1 MHELK
6 RYFSY
11 MGKHQFTYWLILITT
26 IVTENVL
33 NILYSYVNKQTL
45 NAIEYSDMRL
55 FRSAVIL
62 CVIVLIL
69 RCLFPYLRY
78 FSIHLVR
85 QMFFEVKSTLFDKLL
100 TLNMSWYESNH
111 SGDGIKSLNWDINSL
126 KDSWFSHVY
135 WILGKVTIGIS
146 SLITMFIYCPLLA
159 GISVVVCLMTA
170 TVTIYLNNSMKKSS
184 KKVQEAT
191 VNLAKWLND
200 ILSGFSILKMYSGS
214 NIVIDK
220 YLNENQNVTSKEL
233 ERTRK
238 ASFLE
243 MLNFLLGLLG
253 SFSTILFGVY
263 LVSKNMLDYGT
274 IMAVVTLQISLSAT
288 MQRLGSAVTTFNN
301 SLVKASRVFDFMD
314 ICDVE
319 DMRGSDVG
327 DNCSAQAVTDS
338 SVGLNCGVQAV
349 TDSSVGLNCG
359 VQAGINLYNNCNI
372 QNNRNV
378 SANCNLHNNRN
389 VSANCNLHNNQLSK
403 TNSTLQ
409 INRNIAANYNLHN
422 NQHFQS
428 DSNLQINI
436 DNKSDEVRICDNSI
450 NSYTIDIKDLTF
462 SYNSHK
468 NALTNFNLNI
478 GCNEK
483 IMLKGKSGCGK
494 STLLKLLLRFYNYQ
508 NGHIKINNID
518 LKDYPVSKLR
528 NMIAYIPQDC
538 FLFEGTIAENIAYG
552 LGAEALH
559 IYNSINDDN
568 IGDNIF
574 NDINNRH
581 NNFNKKINYPI
592 SFNNINSTL
601 NTFNNN
607 DVVTLSDIISAAKP
621 AYADEFISQL
631 PDGYETHINSGGT
644 NLSGGQRQRIA
655 IARAFLKNAPILLID
670 EPSSALDEE
679 SEKMINKALHKLM
692 QNKLVIMVSHR
703 NCGDEEFDRV
713 VWM

>member
-11 MGKHQFTYWLILITT
+11 MGKHQFTYWMILITT

-111 SGDGIKSLNWDINSL
+111 SGDGIKALNWDANSL

-200 ILSGFSILKMYSGS
+200 ILAGFSILKMYSGS

-263 LVSKNMLDYGT
+263 LVSKNMIDYGT

-288 MQRLGSAVTTFNN
+288 MQRLGGAVTTFNN

-314 ICDVE
+314 IGDVE
-319 DMRGSDVG
+319 DIMCSDIEDNCGVLNMTDSNAR
-327 DNCSAQAVTDS
+327 DNCSAQA
-338 SVGLNCGVQAV
+338 GGC
-349 TDSSVGLNCG
+349 
-359 VQAGINLYNNCNI
+359 
-372 QNNRNV
+372 
-378 SANCNLHNNRN
+378 
-389 VSANCNLHNNQLSK
+389 
-403 TNSTLQ
+403 
-409 INRNIAANYNLHN
+409 
-422 NQHFQS
+422 
-428 DSNLQINI
+428 
-436 DNKSDEVRICDNSI
+436 
-450 NSYTIDIKDLTF
+450 TIDIKNLTF

-478 GCNEK
+478 GCKEK

-494 STLLKLLLRFYNYQ
+494 STLLKLLLRFYDYQ

-607 DVVTLSDIISAAKP
+607 DVVTLSDIISAAKL

-655 IARAFLKNAPILLID
+655 IARAFLKNAPILLMD
-670 EPSSALDEE
+670 EPSSALDEG

-692 QNKLVIMVSHR
+692 HNKLVIMVSHR
-703 NCGDEEFDRV
+703 DSGDEEFDRV

>member
-11 MGKHQFTYWLILITT
+11 MGKHQFTYWMILITT

-111 SGDGIKSLNWDINSL
+111 SGDGIKALNWDANSL

-200 ILSGFSILKMYSGS
+200 ILAGFSILKMYSGS

-263 LVSKNMLDYGT
+263 LVSKNMIDYGT

-288 MQRLGSAVTTFNN
+288 MQRLGGAVTTFNN

-314 ICDVE
+314 IGDVE
-319 DMRGSDVG
+319 DMMCNDIEDNCGVLNMTDSNAR
-327 DNCSAQAVTDS
+327 DNCSAQA
-338 SVGLNCGVQAV
+338 GGC
-349 TDSSVGLNCG
+349 
-359 VQAGINLYNNCNI
+359 
-372 QNNRNV
+372 
-378 SANCNLHNNRN
+378 
-389 VSANCNLHNNQLSK
+389 
-403 TNSTLQ
+403 
-409 INRNIAANYNLHN
+409 
-422 NQHFQS
+422 
-428 DSNLQINI
+428 
-436 DNKSDEVRICDNSI
+436 
-450 NSYTIDIKDLTF
+450 TIDIKNLTF

-468 NALTNFNLNI
+468 NTLTNFNLNI

-483 IMLKGKSGCGK
+483 ITLKGKSGCGK
-494 STLLKLLLRFYNYQ
+494 STLLKLLLRFYDYQ

-607 DVVTLSDIISAAKP
+607 DVVTLSDIISAAKL

-655 IARAFLKNAPILLID
+655 IARAFLKNAPILLMD

-679 SEKMINKALHKLM
+679 SEKKINKALHKLM

-703 NCGDEEFDRV
+703 DSGDEEFDRV
-713 VWM
+713 VLM

>member
-11 MGKHQFTYWLILITT
+11 MGKHQFTYWMILITT

-111 SGDGIKSLNWDINSL
+111 SGDGIKALNWDANSL

-200 ILSGFSILKMYSGS
+200 ILAGFSILKMYSGS

-263 LVSKNMLDYGT
+263 LVSKNMIDYGT

-288 MQRLGSAVTTFNN
+288 MQRLGGAVTTFNN

-314 ICDVE
+314 IGDVE
-319 DMRGSDVG
+319 DIMCSDIEDNCGVLNMTDSNAR
-327 DNCSAQAVTDS
+327 DNCSAQA
-338 SVGLNCGVQAV
+338 GGC
-349 TDSSVGLNCG
+349 
-359 VQAGINLYNNCNI
+359 
-372 QNNRNV
+372 
-378 SANCNLHNNRN
+378 
-389 VSANCNLHNNQLSK
+389 
-403 TNSTLQ
+403 
-409 INRNIAANYNLHN
+409 
-422 NQHFQS
+422 
-428 DSNLQINI
+428 
-436 DNKSDEVRICDNSI
+436 
-450 NSYTIDIKDLTF
+450 TIDIKNLTF

-494 STLLKLLLRFYNYQ
+494 STLLKLLLRFYDYQ

-607 DVVTLSDIISAAKP
+607 DVVTLSDIISAAKL

-655 IARAFLKNAPILLID
+655 IARAFLKNAPILLMD
-670 EPSSALDEE
+670 EPSSALDDG

-692 QNKLVIMVSHR
+692 HNKLVIMVSHR
-703 NCGDEEFDRV
+703 DSGDEEFDRV

>member
-111 SGDGIKSLNWDINSL
+111 SGDGIKALNWDANSL

-200 ILSGFSILKMYSGS
+200 ILAGFSILKMYSGS

-263 LVSKNMLDYGT
+263 LVSKNMIDYGT

-288 MQRLGSAVTTFNN
+288 MQRLGGAVTTFNN

-314 ICDVE
+314 IGDVE
-319 DMRGSDVG
+319 DIMCSDIEDNCGVLNMTDSNAR
-327 DNCSAQAVTDS
+327 DNCSAQA
-338 SVGLNCGVQAV
+338 GGC
-349 TDSSVGLNCG
+349 
-359 VQAGINLYNNCNI
+359 
-372 QNNRNV
+372 
-378 SANCNLHNNRN
+378 
-389 VSANCNLHNNQLSK
+389 
-403 TNSTLQ
+403 
-409 INRNIAANYNLHN
+409 
-422 NQHFQS
+422 
-428 DSNLQINI
+428 
-436 DNKSDEVRICDNSI
+436 
-450 NSYTIDIKDLTF
+450 TIDIKNLTF

-468 NALTNFNLNI
+468 NTLTNFNLNI

-494 STLLKLLLRFYNYQ
+494 STLLKLLLRFYDYQ

-538 FLFEGTIAENIAYG
+538 FLFEGSIAENIAYG

-581 NNFNKKINYPI
+581 NNFNKKINNPI

-607 DVVTLSDIISAAKP
+607 DVVTLSDIISAAKL

-655 IARAFLKNAPILLID
+655 IARAFLKNAPILLMD

-703 NCGDEEFDRV
+703 DSGDEEFDRV

>member
-85 QMFFEVKSTLFDKLL
+85 QMFFEVKSTLYDKLL
-100 TLNMSWYESNH
+100 TLNISWYESNH
-111 SGDGIKSLNWDINSL
+111 SGDGIKALNWDANSL

-200 ILSGFSILKMYSGS
+200 ILAGFSILKMYSGS

-288 MQRLGSAVTTFNN
+288 MQRLGGAVTTFNN

-314 ICDVE
+314 IGDVE
-319 DMRGSDVG
+319 DIMCSDIEDNCGVLNMTDSNAR
-327 DNCSAQAVTDS
+327 DNCSAQA
-338 SVGLNCGVQAV
+338 GGC
-349 TDSSVGLNCG
+349 
-359 VQAGINLYNNCNI
+359 
-372 QNNRNV
+372 
-378 SANCNLHNNRN
+378 
-389 VSANCNLHNNQLSK
+389 
-403 TNSTLQ
+403 
-409 INRNIAANYNLHN
+409 
-422 NQHFQS
+422 
-428 DSNLQINI
+428 
-436 DNKSDEVRICDNSI
+436 
-450 NSYTIDIKDLTF
+450 TIDIKNLTF

-468 NALTNFNLNI
+468 NTLTNFNLNI

-494 STLLKLLLRFYNYQ
+494 STLLKLLLRFYDYQ

-607 DVVTLSDIISAAKP
+607 DVVTLSDIISAAKL

-655 IARAFLKNAPILLID
+655 IARAFLKNAPILLMD

-692 QNKLVIMVSHR
+692 HNKLVIMVSHR
-703 NCGDEEFDRV
+703 DSGDEEFDRV

>member
-11 MGKHQFTYWLILITT
+11 MGKHQFTYWMILITT

-45 NAIEYSDMRL
+45 NAIEYSDMQL

-111 SGDGIKSLNWDINSL
+111 SGDGIKALNWDANSL

-200 ILSGFSILKMYSGS
+200 ILAGFSILKMYSGS

-288 MQRLGSAVTTFNN
+288 MQRLGGAVTTFNN

-314 ICDVE
+314 IGDVE
-319 DMRGSDVG
+319 DMMCSDIEDNCGVLNMTDSNAR
-327 DNCSAQAVTDS
+327 DNCSAQA
-338 SVGLNCGVQAV
+338 GGC
-349 TDSSVGLNCG
+349 
-359 VQAGINLYNNCNI
+359 
-372 QNNRNV
+372 
-378 SANCNLHNNRN
+378 
-389 VSANCNLHNNQLSK
+389 
-403 TNSTLQ
+403 
-409 INRNIAANYNLHN
+409 
-422 NQHFQS
+422 
-428 DSNLQINI
+428 
-436 DNKSDEVRICDNSI
+436 
-450 NSYTIDIKDLTF
+450 TIDIKDLTF

-494 STLLKLLLRFYNYQ
+494 STLLKLLLRFYDYQ

-552 LGAEALH
+552 LGAEVLH

-607 DVVTLSDIISAAKP
+607 DVVTLSDIISAAKL

-655 IARAFLKNAPILLID
+655 IARAFLKNAPILLMD

-679 SEKMINKALHKLM
+679 SEKKINKALHKLM

-703 NCGDEEFDRV
+703 DSGDEEFDRV

>member
-11 MGKHQFTYWLILITT
+11 MGKHQFTYWMILITT

-111 SGDGIKSLNWDINSL
+111 SGDGIKALNWDANSL

-146 SLITMFIYCPLLA
+146 LLITMFIYCPLLA

-200 ILSGFSILKMYSGS
+200 ILAGFSILKMYSGS

-263 LVSKNMLDYGT
+263 LVSKNMIDYGT

-288 MQRLGSAVTTFNN
+288 MQRLGGAVTTFNN

-314 ICDVE
+314 IGDVE
-319 DMRGSDVG
+319 DIMCSDIEDNCGVLNMTDSNAR
-327 DNCSAQAVTDS
+327 DNCSAQA
-338 SVGLNCGVQAV
+338 GGC
-349 TDSSVGLNCG
+349 
-359 VQAGINLYNNCNI
+359 
-372 QNNRNV
+372 
-378 SANCNLHNNRN
+378 
-389 VSANCNLHNNQLSK
+389 
-403 TNSTLQ
+403 
-409 INRNIAANYNLHN
+409 
-422 NQHFQS
+422 
-428 DSNLQINI
+428 
-436 DNKSDEVRICDNSI
+436 
-450 NSYTIDIKDLTF
+450 TIDIKNLTF

-494 STLLKLLLRFYNYQ
+494 STLLKLLLRFYDYQ

-607 DVVTLSDIISAAKP
+607 DVVTLSDIISAAKL

-655 IARAFLKNAPILLID
+655 IARAFLKNAPILLMD
-670 EPSSALDEE
+670 EPSSALDEG

-692 QNKLVIMVSHR
+692 HNKLVIMVSHR
-703 NCGDEEFDRV
+703 DSGDEEFDRV

>member
-11 MGKHQFTYWLILITT
+11 MGKHQFTYWMILITT

-111 SGDGIKSLNWDINSL
+111 SGDGIKALNWDANSL

-200 ILSGFSILKMYSGS
+200 ILAGFSILKMYSGS

-263 LVSKNMLDYGT
+263 LVSKNMIDYGT

-288 MQRLGSAVTTFNN
+288 MQRLGGAVTTFNN

-314 ICDVE
+314 IGDVE
-319 DMRGSDVG
+319 DMMCSDIEDNCGVLNMTDSNAR
-327 DNCSAQAVTDS
+327 DNCSAQA
-338 SVGLNCGVQAV
+338 GGC
-349 TDSSVGLNCG
+349 
-359 VQAGINLYNNCNI
+359 
-372 QNNRNV
+372 
-378 SANCNLHNNRN
+378 
-389 VSANCNLHNNQLSK
+389 
-403 TNSTLQ
+403 
-409 INRNIAANYNLHN
+409 
-422 NQHFQS
+422 
-428 DSNLQINI
+428 
-436 DNKSDEVRICDNSI
+436 
-450 NSYTIDIKDLTF
+450 TIDIKNLTF

-468 NALTNFNLNI
+468 NTLTNFNLNI

-483 IMLKGKSGCGK
+483 ITLKGKSGCGK
-494 STLLKLLLRFYNYQ
+494 STLLKLLLRFYDYQ

-607 DVVTLSDIISAAKP
+607 DVVTLYDIISAAKL

-655 IARAFLKNAPILLID
+655 IARAFLKNAPILLMD

-703 NCGDEEFDRV
+703 DSGDEEFDRV

>member
-11 MGKHQFTYWLILITT
+11 MGKHQFTYWMILITT

-111 SGDGIKSLNWDINSL
+111 SGDGIKALNWDANSL

-200 ILSGFSILKMYSGS
+200 ILAGFSILKMYSGS

-263 LVSKNMLDYGT
+263 LVSKNMIDYGT

-288 MQRLGSAVTTFNN
+288 IQRLGGAVTTFNN

-314 ICDVE
+314 IGDVE
-319 DMRGSDVG
+319 DIMCSDIEDNCGVLNMTDSNAR
-327 DNCSAQAVTDS
+327 DNCSAQA
-338 SVGLNCGVQAV
+338 GGC
-349 TDSSVGLNCG
+349 
-359 VQAGINLYNNCNI
+359 
-372 QNNRNV
+372 
-378 SANCNLHNNRN
+378 
-389 VSANCNLHNNQLSK
+389 
-403 TNSTLQ
+403 
-409 INRNIAANYNLHN
+409 
-422 NQHFQS
+422 
-428 DSNLQINI
+428 
-436 DNKSDEVRICDNSI
+436 
-450 NSYTIDIKDLTF
+450 TIDIKNLTF

-494 STLLKLLLRFYNYQ
+494 STLLKLLLRFYDYQ

-607 DVVTLSDIISAAKP
+607 DVVTLSDIISAAKL

-655 IARAFLKNAPILLID
+655 IARAFLKNAPILLMD
-670 EPSSALDEE
+670 EPSSALDEG

-692 QNKLVIMVSHR
+692 HNKLVIMVSHR
-703 NCGDEEFDRV
+703 DSGDEEFDRV

>member
-11 MGKHQFTYWLILITT
+11 MGKHQFTYWMILITT

-111 SGDGIKSLNWDINSL
+111 SGDGIKALNWDANSL

-200 ILSGFSILKMYSGS
+200 ILAGFSILKMYSGS

-263 LVSKNMLDYGT
+263 LVSKNMIDYGT

-288 MQRLGSAVTTFNN
+288 MQRLGGAVTTFNN

-314 ICDVE
+314 IGDVE
-319 DMRGSDVG
+319 DIMCSDIEDNCGVLNMTDSNAR
-327 DNCSAQAVTDS
+327 DNCSAQA
-338 SVGLNCGVQAV
+338 GGC
-349 TDSSVGLNCG
+349 
-359 VQAGINLYNNCNI
+359 
-372 QNNRNV
+372 
-378 SANCNLHNNRN
+378 
-389 VSANCNLHNNQLSK
+389 
-403 TNSTLQ
+403 
-409 INRNIAANYNLHN
+409 
-422 NQHFQS
+422 
-428 DSNLQINI
+428 
-436 DNKSDEVRICDNSI
+436 
-450 NSYTIDIKDLTF
+450 TIDIKNLTF

-494 STLLKLLLRFYNYQ
+494 STLLKLLLRFYDYQ

-538 FLFEGTIAENIAYG
+538 FLFEGTIAENIAYE

-607 DVVTLSDIISAAKP
+607 DVVTLSDIISAAKL

-655 IARAFLKNAPILLID
+655 IARAFLKNAPILLMD
-670 EPSSALDEE
+670 EPSSALDEG

-692 QNKLVIMVSHR
+692 HNKLVIMVSHR
-703 NCGDEEFDRV
+703 DSGDEEFDRV

>member
-11 MGKHQFTYWLILITT
+11 MGKHQFTYWMILITT

-111 SGDGIKSLNWDINSL
+111 SGDGIKALNWDANSL

-200 ILSGFSILKMYSGS
+200 ILAGFSILKMYSGS

-263 LVSKNMLDYGT
+263 LVSKNMIDYGT

-288 MQRLGSAVTTFNN
+288 MQRLGGAVTTFNN

-314 ICDVE
+314 IGDVE
-319 DMRGSDVG
+319 DIMCSDIEDNCGVLNMTDSNAR
-327 DNCSAQAVTDS
+327 DNCSAQA
-338 SVGLNCGVQAV
+338 GGC
-349 TDSSVGLNCG
+349 
-359 VQAGINLYNNCNI
+359 
-372 QNNRNV
+372 
-378 SANCNLHNNRN
+378 
-389 VSANCNLHNNQLSK
+389 
-403 TNSTLQ
+403 
-409 INRNIAANYNLHN
+409 
-422 NQHFQS
+422 
-428 DSNLQINI
+428 
-436 DNKSDEVRICDNSI
+436 
-450 NSYTIDIKDLTF
+450 TIDIKNLTF

-494 STLLKLLLRFYNYQ
+494 STLLKLLLRFYDYQ

-607 DVVTLSDIISAAKP
+607 DVVTLSDIISAAKL

-655 IARAFLKNAPILLID
+655 IARAFLKNAPILLMD
-670 EPSSALDEE
+670 EPSSALDE
-679 SEKMINKALHKLM
+679 
-692 QNKLVIMVSHR
+692 
-703 NCGDEEFDRV
+703 
-713 VWM
+713 

>member
-11 MGKHQFTYWLILITT
+11 MGKHQFTYWMILITT

-111 SGDGIKSLNWDINSL
+111 SGDGIKALNWDANSL

-200 ILSGFSILKMYSGS
+200 ILAGFSILKMYSGS

-263 LVSKNMLDYGT
+263 LVSKNMIDYGT

-288 MQRLGSAVTTFNN
+288 MQRLGGAVTTFNN

-314 ICDVE
+314 IGDVE
-319 DMRGSDVG
+319 DIMCSDIEDNCGVLNMTDSNAR
-327 DNCSAQAVTDS
+327 DNCSAQA
-338 SVGLNCGVQAV
+338 GGC
-349 TDSSVGLNCG
+349 
-359 VQAGINLYNNCNI
+359 
-372 QNNRNV
+372 
-378 SANCNLHNNRN
+378 
-389 VSANCNLHNNQLSK
+389 
-403 TNSTLQ
+403 
-409 INRNIAANYNLHN
+409 
-422 NQHFQS
+422 
-428 DSNLQINI
+428 
-436 DNKSDEVRICDNSI
+436 
-450 NSYTIDIKDLTF
+450 TIDIKNLTF

-494 STLLKLLLRFYNYQ
+494 STLLKLLLRFYDYQ

-559 IYNSINDDN
+559 IYNSINDDT

-607 DVVTLSDIISAAKP
+607 DVVTLSDIISAAKL

-655 IARAFLKNAPILLID
+655 IARAFLKNAPILLMD
-670 EPSSALDEE
+670 EPSSALDEG

-692 QNKLVIMVSHR
+692 HNKLVIMVSHR
-703 NCGDEEFDRV
+703 DSGDEEFDRV

>member
-11 MGKHQFTYWLILITT
+11 MGKHQFTYWMILITT

-100 TLNMSWYESNH
+100 TLNMNWYESNH
-111 SGDGIKSLNWDINSL
+111 SGDGIKALNWDANSL

-200 ILSGFSILKMYSGS
+200 ILAGFSILKMYSGS

-263 LVSKNMLDYGT
+263 LVSKNMIDYGT

-288 MQRLGSAVTTFNN
+288 MQRLGGAVTTFNN

-314 ICDVE
+314 IGDVE
-319 DMRGSDVG
+319 NMMCSDIEDNCGVLNMTDSNAR
-327 DNCSAQAVTDS
+327 DNCSAQA
-338 SVGLNCGVQAV
+338 GGC
-349 TDSSVGLNCG
+349 
-359 VQAGINLYNNCNI
+359 
-372 QNNRNV
+372 
-378 SANCNLHNNRN
+378 
-389 VSANCNLHNNQLSK
+389 
-403 TNSTLQ
+403 
-409 INRNIAANYNLHN
+409 
-422 NQHFQS
+422 
-428 DSNLQINI
+428 
-436 DNKSDEVRICDNSI
+436 
-450 NSYTIDIKDLTF
+450 TIDIKDLTF

-494 STLLKLLLRFYNYQ
+494 STLLKLLLRFYDYQ

-607 DVVTLSDIISAAKP
+607 DVVTLSDIISAAKL

-655 IARAFLKNAPILLID
+655 IARAFLKNAPILLMD

-679 SEKMINKALHKLM
+679 NEKMINKALHKLM
-692 QNKLVIMVSHR
+692 QNKIVIMVSHR
-703 NCGDEEFDRV
+703 DSGDEEFDSV

>member
-11 MGKHQFTYWLILITT
+11 MGKHQFTYWMILITT

-33 NILYSYVNKQTL
+33 NILYSCVNKQTL

-111 SGDGIKSLNWDINSL
+111 SGDGIKALNWDANSL

-200 ILSGFSILKMYSGS
+200 ILAGFSILKMYSGS

-263 LVSKNMLDYGT
+263 LVSKNMIDYGT

-288 MQRLGSAVTTFNN
+288 MQRLGGAVTTFNN

-314 ICDVE
+314 IGDVE
-319 DMRGSDVG
+319 DIMCSDIEDNCGVLNMTDSNAR
-327 DNCSAQAVTDS
+327 DNCSAQA
-338 SVGLNCGVQAV
+338 GGC
-349 TDSSVGLNCG
+349 
-359 VQAGINLYNNCNI
+359 
-372 QNNRNV
+372 
-378 SANCNLHNNRN
+378 
-389 VSANCNLHNNQLSK
+389 
-403 TNSTLQ
+403 
-409 INRNIAANYNLHN
+409 
-422 NQHFQS
+422 
-428 DSNLQINI
+428 
-436 DNKSDEVRICDNSI
+436 
-450 NSYTIDIKDLTF
+450 TIDIKNLTF

-494 STLLKLLLRFYNYQ
+494 STLLKLLLRFYDYQ

-607 DVVTLSDIISAAKP
+607 DVVTLSDIISAAKL

-655 IARAFLKNAPILLID
+655 IARAFLKNAPILLMD
-670 EPSSALDEE
+670 EPSSALDEG

-692 QNKLVIMVSHR
+692 HNKLVIMVSHR
-703 NCGDEEFDRV
+703 DSGDEEFDRV

>member
-11 MGKHQFTYWLILITT
+11 MGKHQFTYWMILITT

-111 SGDGIKSLNWDINSL
+111 SGDGIKALNWDANSL

-200 ILSGFSILKMYSGS
+200 ILAGFSILKMYSGS

-263 LVSKNMLDYGT
+263 LVSKNMIDYGT

-288 MQRLGSAVTTFNN
+288 MQRLGGAVTTFNN

-314 ICDVE
+314 IGDVE
-319 DMRGSDVG
+319 DMMCSDIEDNCGVLNMTDSNAR
-327 DNCSAQAVTDS
+327 DNCSAQA
-338 SVGLNCGVQAV
+338 GGC
-349 TDSSVGLNCG
+349 
-359 VQAGINLYNNCNI
+359 
-372 QNNRNV
+372 
-378 SANCNLHNNRN
+378 
-389 VSANCNLHNNQLSK
+389 
-403 TNSTLQ
+403 
-409 INRNIAANYNLHN
+409 
-422 NQHFQS
+422 
-428 DSNLQINI
+428 
-436 DNKSDEVRICDNSI
+436 
-450 NSYTIDIKDLTF
+450 TIDIKNLTF

-468 NALTNFNLNI
+468 NTLTNFNLNI

-483 IMLKGKSGCGK
+483 ITLKGKSGCGK
-494 STLLKLLLRFYNYQ
+494 STLLKLLLRFYDYQ

-552 LGAEALH
+552 LGAETLH

-607 DVVTLSDIISAAKP
+607 DVVTLSDIISAAKL

-655 IARAFLKNAPILLID
+655 IARAFLKNAPILLMD

-703 NCGDEEFDRV
+703 DSGDEEFDRV

>member
-111 SGDGIKSLNWDINSL
+111 SGDGIKALNWDANSL

-200 ILSGFSILKMYSGS
+200 ILAGFSILKMYSGS

-263 LVSKNMLDYGT
+263 LVSKNMIDYGT

-288 MQRLGSAVTTFNN
+288 MQRLGGAVTTFNN

-314 ICDVE
+314 IGDVE
-319 DMRGSDVG
+319 DIMCSDIEDNCGVLNMTDSNAR
-327 DNCSAQAVTDS
+327 DNCSAQA
-338 SVGLNCGVQAV
+338 GGC
-349 TDSSVGLNCG
+349 
-359 VQAGINLYNNCNI
+359 
-372 QNNRNV
+372 
-378 SANCNLHNNRN
+378 
-389 VSANCNLHNNQLSK
+389 
-403 TNSTLQ
+403 
-409 INRNIAANYNLHN
+409 
-422 NQHFQS
+422 
-428 DSNLQINI
+428 
-436 DNKSDEVRICDNSI
+436 
-450 NSYTIDIKDLTF
+450 TIDIKNLTF

-494 STLLKLLLRFYNYQ
+494 STLLKLLLRFYDYQ

-607 DVVTLSDIISAAKP
+607 DVVTLSDIISAAKL

-655 IARAFLKNAPILLID
+655 IARAFLKNAPILLMD
-670 EPSSALDEE
+670 EPSSALDEG

-692 QNKLVIMVSHR
+692 HNKLVIMVSHR
-703 NCGDEEFDRV
+703 DSGDEEFDRV

>member
-11 MGKHQFTYWLILITT
+11 MGKHQFTYWMILITT

-111 SGDGIKSLNWDINSL
+111 SGDGIKALNWDANSL

-200 ILSGFSILKMYSGS
+200 ILAGFSILKMYSGS

-263 LVSKNMLDYGT
+263 LVSKNMIDYGT

-288 MQRLGSAVTTFNN
+288 MQRLGGAVTTFNN

-314 ICDVE
+314 IGDVE
-319 DMRGSDVG
+319 DIMCSDIEDNCGVLNMTDSNAR
-327 DNCSAQAVTDS
+327 DNCSAQA
-338 SVGLNCGVQAV
+338 GGC
-349 TDSSVGLNCG
+349 
-359 VQAGINLYNNCNI
+359 
-372 QNNRNV
+372 
-378 SANCNLHNNRN
+378 
-389 VSANCNLHNNQLSK
+389 
-403 TNSTLQ
+403 
-409 INRNIAANYNLHN
+409 
-422 NQHFQS
+422 
-428 DSNLQINI
+428 
-436 DNKSDEVRICDNSI
+436 
-450 NSYTIDIKDLTF
+450 TIDIKNLTF

-494 STLLKLLLRFYNYQ
+494 STLLKLLLRFYDYQ

-607 DVVTLSDIISAAKP
+607 DVVTLSDIISAAKL

-655 IARAFLKNAPILLID
+655 IARAFLKNAPILLMD
-670 EPSSALDEE
+670 EPSSALDEG

-692 QNKLVIMVSHR
+692 HNTLVIMVSHR
-703 NCGDEEFDRV
+703 DSGDEEFDRV

>member
-11 MGKHQFTYWLILITT
+11 MGKHQFTYWMILITT

-111 SGDGIKSLNWDINSL
+111 SGDGIKALNWDANSL

-200 ILSGFSILKMYSGS
+200 ILAGFSILKMYSGS

-263 LVSKNMLDYGT
+263 LVSKNMIDYGT

-288 MQRLGSAVTTFNN
+288 MQRLGGAVTTFNN

-314 ICDVE
+314 IGDVE
-319 DMRGSDVG
+319 DMMCNDIEDNCGVLNMTDSNAR
-327 DNCSAQAVTDS
+327 DNCSAQA
-338 SVGLNCGVQAV
+338 GGC
-349 TDSSVGLNCG
+349 
-359 VQAGINLYNNCNI
+359 
-372 QNNRNV
+372 
-378 SANCNLHNNRN
+378 
-389 VSANCNLHNNQLSK
+389 
-403 TNSTLQ
+403 
-409 INRNIAANYNLHN
+409 
-422 NQHFQS
+422 
-428 DSNLQINI
+428 
-436 DNKSDEVRICDNSI
+436 
-450 NSYTIDIKDLTF
+450 TIDIKNLTF

-468 NALTNFNLNI
+468 NTLTNFNLNI

-483 IMLKGKSGCGK
+483 ITLKGKSGCGK
-494 STLLKLLLRFYNYQ
+494 STLLKLLLRFYDYQ

-607 DVVTLSDIISAAKP
+607 DVVTLSDIISAAKL

-655 IARAFLKNAPILLID
+655 IARAFLKNAPILLMD

-679 SEKMINKALHKLM
+679 SEKKINKALHKLM

-703 NCGDEEFDRV
+703 DSGDEEFDRV

>member
-11 MGKHQFTYWLILITT
+11 MGKHQFTYWMILITT

-85 QMFFEVKSTLFDKLL
+85 QMFFEVKSTLYDKLL
-100 TLNMSWYESNH
+100 TLNISWYESNH
-111 SGDGIKSLNWDINSL
+111 SGDGIKALNWDANSL

-200 ILSGFSILKMYSGS
+200 ILAGFSILKMYSGS

-288 MQRLGSAVTTFNN
+288 MQRLGGAVTTFNN

-314 ICDVE
+314 IGDVE
-319 DMRGSDVG
+319 DIMCSYIEDNCGVLNMTDSNAR
-327 DNCSAQAVTDS
+327 DNCSAQA
-338 SVGLNCGVQAV
+338 GGC
-349 TDSSVGLNCG
+349 
-359 VQAGINLYNNCNI
+359 
-372 QNNRNV
+372 
-378 SANCNLHNNRN
+378 
-389 VSANCNLHNNQLSK
+389 
-403 TNSTLQ
+403 
-409 INRNIAANYNLHN
+409 
-422 NQHFQS
+422 
-428 DSNLQINI
+428 
-436 DNKSDEVRICDNSI
+436 
-450 NSYTIDIKDLTF
+450 TIDIKNLTF

-468 NALTNFNLNI
+468 NTLTNFNLNI

-494 STLLKLLLRFYNYQ
+494 STLLKLLLRFYDYQ

-607 DVVTLSDIISAAKP
+607 DVVTLSDIISAAKL

-655 IARAFLKNAPILLID
+655 IARAFLKNAPILLMD

-692 QNKLVIMVSHR
+692 HNKLVIMVSHR
-703 NCGDEEFDRV
+703 DSGDEEFDRV

>member
-11 MGKHQFTYWLILITT
+11 MGKHQFTYWMILITT

-111 SGDGIKSLNWDINSL
+111 SGDGIKALNWDANSL

-200 ILSGFSILKMYSGS
+200 ILAGFSILKMYSGS

-263 LVSKNMLDYGT
+263 LVSKNMIDYGT

-288 MQRLGSAVTTFNN
+288 MQRLGGAVTTFNN

-314 ICDVE
+314 IGDVE
-319 DMRGSDVG
+319 DIMCSDIEDNCGVLNMTDSNAR
-327 DNCSAQAVTDS
+327 DNCSAQA
-338 SVGLNCGVQAV
+338 GGC
-349 TDSSVGLNCG
+349 
-359 VQAGINLYNNCNI
+359 
-372 QNNRNV
+372 
-378 SANCNLHNNRN
+378 
-389 VSANCNLHNNQLSK
+389 
-403 TNSTLQ
+403 
-409 INRNIAANYNLHN
+409 
-422 NQHFQS
+422 
-428 DSNLQINI
+428 
-436 DNKSDEVRICDNSI
+436 
-450 NSYTIDIKDLTF
+450 TIDIKNLTF

-494 STLLKLLLRFYNYQ
+494 STLLKLLLRFYDYQ

-518 LKDYPVSKLR
+518 MKDYHVSKLR

-607 DVVTLSDIISAAKP
+607 DVVTLSDIISAAKL

-655 IARAFLKNAPILLID
+655 IARAFLKNAPILLMD
-670 EPSSALDEE
+670 EPSSALDEG

-692 QNKLVIMVSHR
+692 HNKLVIMVSHR
-703 NCGDEEFDRV
+703 DSGDEEFDRV

>member
-11 MGKHQFTYWLILITT
+11 MGKHQFTYWMILITT

-100 TLNMSWYESNH
+100 TLNMNWYESNH
-111 SGDGIKSLNWDINSL
+111 SGDGIKALNWDANSL

-200 ILSGFSILKMYSGS
+200 ILAGFSILKMYSGS

-263 LVSKNMLDYGT
+263 LVSKNMIDYGT

-288 MQRLGSAVTTFNN
+288 MQRLGGAVTTFNN

-314 ICDVE
+314 IGDVE
-319 DMRGSDVG
+319 NMMCSDIEDNCGVLNMTDSNAR
-327 DNCSAQAVTDS
+327 DNCSAQA
-338 SVGLNCGVQAV
+338 GGC
-349 TDSSVGLNCG
+349 
-359 VQAGINLYNNCNI
+359 
-372 QNNRNV
+372 
-378 SANCNLHNNRN
+378 
-389 VSANCNLHNNQLSK
+389 
-403 TNSTLQ
+403 
-409 INRNIAANYNLHN
+409 
-422 NQHFQS
+422 
-428 DSNLQINI
+428 
-436 DNKSDEVRICDNSI
+436 
-450 NSYTIDIKDLTF
+450 TIDIKDLTF

-494 STLLKLLLRFYNYQ
+494 STLLKLLLRFYDYQ

-607 DVVTLSDIISAAKP
+607 DVVTLSDIISAAKL

-655 IARAFLKNAPILLID
+655 IARAFLKNAPILLMD

-692 QNKLVIMVSHR
+692 QNKIVIMVSHR
-703 NCGDEEFDRV
+703 DSGDEEFDSV

>member
-11 MGKHQFTYWLILITT
+11 MGKHQFTYWMILITT

-111 SGDGIKSLNWDINSL
+111 SGDGIKALNWDANSL

-184 KKVQEAT
+184 KKLQEAT

-200 ILSGFSILKMYSGS
+200 ILAGFSILKMYSGS

-263 LVSKNMLDYGT
+263 LVSKNMIDYGT

-288 MQRLGSAVTTFNN
+288 MQRLGGAVTTFNN

-314 ICDVE
+314 IGDVE
-319 DMRGSDVG
+319 DIMCSDIEDNCGVLNMTDSNAR
-327 DNCSAQAVTDS
+327 DNCSAQA
-338 SVGLNCGVQAV
+338 GGC
-349 TDSSVGLNCG
+349 
-359 VQAGINLYNNCNI
+359 
-372 QNNRNV
+372 
-378 SANCNLHNNRN
+378 
-389 VSANCNLHNNQLSK
+389 
-403 TNSTLQ
+403 
-409 INRNIAANYNLHN
+409 
-422 NQHFQS
+422 
-428 DSNLQINI
+428 
-436 DNKSDEVRICDNSI
+436 
-450 NSYTIDIKDLTF
+450 TIDIKNLTF

-494 STLLKLLLRFYNYQ
+494 STLLKLLLRFYDYQ

-607 DVVTLSDIISAAKP
+607 DVVTLSDIISAAKL

-655 IARAFLKNAPILLID
+655 IARAFLKNAPILLMD
-670 EPSSALDEE
+670 EPSSALDEG

-692 QNKLVIMVSHR
+692 HNKLVIMVSHR
-703 NCGDEEFDRV
+703 DSGDEEFDRV

>member
-11 MGKHQFTYWLILITT
+11 MGKHQFTYWMILITT

-78 FSIHLVR
+78 FSIYLVR

-111 SGDGIKSLNWDINSL
+111 SGDGIKALNWDANSL

-200 ILSGFSILKMYSGS
+200 ILAGFSILKMYSGS

-263 LVSKNMLDYGT
+263 LVSKNMIDYGT

-288 MQRLGSAVTTFNN
+288 MQRLGGAVTTFNN

-314 ICDVE
+314 ISDVE
-319 DMRGSDVG
+319 DMMCSDIEDNCGVLNMTDSNAR
-327 DNCSAQAVTDS
+327 DNCSAQA
-338 SVGLNCGVQAV
+338 GGC
-349 TDSSVGLNCG
+349 
-359 VQAGINLYNNCNI
+359 
-372 QNNRNV
+372 
-378 SANCNLHNNRN
+378 
-389 VSANCNLHNNQLSK
+389 
-403 TNSTLQ
+403 
-409 INRNIAANYNLHN
+409 
-422 NQHFQS
+422 
-428 DSNLQINI
+428 
-436 DNKSDEVRICDNSI
+436 
-450 NSYTIDIKDLTF
+450 TIDIKDLTF

-468 NALTNFNLNI
+468 NTLTNFNLNI

-483 IMLKGKSGCGK
+483 ITLKGKSGCGK
-494 STLLKLLLRFYNYQ
+494 STLLKLLLRFYDYQ

-607 DVVTLSDIISAAKP
+607 DVVTLSDIISAAKL

-631 PDGYETHINSGGT
+631 PDGYESHINSGGT

-655 IARAFLKNAPILLID
+655 IARAFLKNAPILLMD

-679 SEKMINKALHKLM
+679 SEKKINKALHKLM

-703 NCGDEEFDRV
+703 DSGDEEFDRV

>member
-11 MGKHQFTYWLILITT
+11 MGKHQFTYWMILITT

-100 TLNMSWYESNH
+100 TLNMNWYESNH
-111 SGDGIKSLNWDINSL
+111 SGDGIKALNWDANSL

-200 ILSGFSILKMYSGS
+200 ILAGFSILKMYSGS

-263 LVSKNMLDYGT
+263 LVSKNMIDYGT

-288 MQRLGSAVTTFNN
+288 MQRLGGAVTTFNN

-314 ICDVE
+314 IGDVE
-319 DMRGSDVG
+319 NMMCSDIEDNCGVLNMTDSNAR
-327 DNCSAQAVTDS
+327 DNCSAQA
-338 SVGLNCGVQAV
+338 GGC
-349 TDSSVGLNCG
+349 
-359 VQAGINLYNNCNI
+359 
-372 QNNRNV
+372 
-378 SANCNLHNNRN
+378 
-389 VSANCNLHNNQLSK
+389 
-403 TNSTLQ
+403 
-409 INRNIAANYNLHN
+409 
-422 NQHFQS
+422 
-428 DSNLQINI
+428 
-436 DNKSDEVRICDNSI
+436 
-450 NSYTIDIKDLTF
+450 TIDIKDLTF

-494 STLLKLLLRFYNYQ
+494 STLLKLLLRFYDYQ

-607 DVVTLSDIISAAKP
+607 DVVTLSDIISAAKL

-655 IARAFLKNAPILLID
+655 IARAFLKNAPILLMD
-670 EPSSALDEE
+670 EPSSALDEG

-692 QNKLVIMVSHR
+692 HNKLVIMVSHR
-703 NCGDEEFDRV
+703 DSGDEEFDRV

>member
-111 SGDGIKSLNWDINSL
+111 SGDGIKSLNWDTNSL

-200 ILSGFSILKMYSGS
+200 ILAGFSILKMYSGS

-314 ICDVE
+314 IGDVE
-319 DMRGSDVG
+319 DMMCSDIEDNCGVLNMTDNNAR
-327 DNCSAQAVTDS
+327 DNCSAQA
-338 SVGLNCGVQAV
+338 GGC
-349 TDSSVGLNCG
+349 
-359 VQAGINLYNNCNI
+359 
-372 QNNRNV
+372 
-378 SANCNLHNNRN
+378 
-389 VSANCNLHNNQLSK
+389 
-403 TNSTLQ
+403 
-409 INRNIAANYNLHN
+409 
-422 NQHFQS
+422 
-428 DSNLQINI
+428 
-436 DNKSDEVRICDNSI
+436 
-450 NSYTIDIKDLTF
+450 TIDIKDLTF

-483 IMLKGKSGCGK
+483 IMLNGKSGCGK

-655 IARAFLKNAPILLID
+655 IARAFLKNAPILLMD

>member
-1 MHELK
+1 
-6 RYFSY
+6 
-11 MGKHQFTYWLILITT
+11 
-26 IVTENVL
+26 
-33 NILYSYVNKQTL
+33 
-45 NAIEYSDMRL
+45 
-55 FRSAVIL
+55 
-62 CVIVLIL
+62 
-69 RCLFPYLRY
+69 
-78 FSIHLVR
+78 
-85 QMFFEVKSTLFDKLL
+85 
-100 TLNMSWYESNH
+100 
-111 SGDGIKSLNWDINSL
+111 
-126 KDSWFSHVY
+126 
-135 WILGKVTIGIS
+135 
-146 SLITMFIYCPLLA
+146 
-159 GISVVVCLMTA
+159 
-170 TVTIYLNNSMKKSS
+170 
-184 KKVQEAT
+184 
-191 VNLAKWLND
+191 
-200 ILSGFSILKMYSGS
+200 MYSGS

-301 SLVKASRVFDFMD
+301 SLVKASRVFDFME
-314 ICDVE
+314 IGDVE
-319 DMRGSDVG
+319 DNCGVLNMTDSNAR
-327 DNCSAQAVTDS
+327 DNCSAQA
-338 SVGLNCGVQAV
+338 GGC
-349 TDSSVGLNCG
+349 
-359 VQAGINLYNNCNI
+359 
-372 QNNRNV
+372 
-378 SANCNLHNNRN
+378 
-389 VSANCNLHNNQLSK
+389 
-403 TNSTLQ
+403 
-409 INRNIAANYNLHN
+409 
-422 NQHFQS
+422 
-428 DSNLQINI
+428 
-436 DNKSDEVRICDNSI
+436 
-450 NSYTIDIKDLTF
+450 TIDIKDLTF

-483 IMLKGKSGCGK
+483 IMLKGESGCGK
-494 STLLKLLLRFYNYQ
+494 STLLKLLLRFYDYQ

-592 SFNNINSTL
+592 SFNNIHSTL

-607 DVVTLSDIISAAKP
+607 DVVTLSDIISAAKL

-631 PDGYETHINSGGT
+631 PDSYETHINSGGT

-655 IARAFLKNAPILLID
+655 IARAFLKNAPILLMD

-679 SEKMINKALHKLM
+679 SERMINKALHKLM

-703 NCGDEEFDRV
+703 DSGDEEFDRV

>member
-11 MGKHQFTYWLILITT
+11 MGKHQFTYWMILITT

-85 QMFFEVKSTLFDKLL
+85 QMFFEVKSTLYDKLL
-100 TLNMSWYESNH
+100 TLNISWYESNH
-111 SGDGIKSLNWDINSL
+111 SGDGIKALNWDANSL

-200 ILSGFSILKMYSGS
+200 ILAGFSILKMYSGS

-288 MQRLGSAVTTFNN
+288 MQRLGGAVTTFNN
-301 SLVKASRVFDFMD
+301 SLVKASRVFDFID
-314 ICDVE
+314 IGDVE
-319 DMRGSDVG
+319 DIMCSDIEDNCGVLNMTDSNAR
-327 DNCSAQAVTDS
+327 DNCSAQA
-338 SVGLNCGVQAV
+338 GGC
-349 TDSSVGLNCG
+349 
-359 VQAGINLYNNCNI
+359 
-372 QNNRNV
+372 
-378 SANCNLHNNRN
+378 
-389 VSANCNLHNNQLSK
+389 
-403 TNSTLQ
+403 
-409 INRNIAANYNLHN
+409 
-422 NQHFQS
+422 
-428 DSNLQINI
+428 
-436 DNKSDEVRICDNSI
+436 
-450 NSYTIDIKDLTF
+450 TIDIKNLTF

-468 NALTNFNLNI
+468 NTLTNFNLNI

-494 STLLKLLLRFYNYQ
+494 STLLKLLLRFYDYQ

-607 DVVTLSDIISAAKP
+607 DVVTLSDIISAAKL

-655 IARAFLKNAPILLID
+655 IARAFLKNAPILLMD

-692 QNKLVIMVSHR
+692 HNKLVIMVSHR
-703 NCGDEEFDRV
+703 DSGDEEFDRV

>member
-11 MGKHQFTYWLILITT
+11 MGKHQFTYWMILITT

-111 SGDGIKSLNWDINSL
+111 SGDGIKALNWDANSL

-200 ILSGFSILKMYSGS
+200 ILAGFSILKMYSGS

-263 LVSKNMLDYGT
+263 LVSKNMIDYGT

-288 MQRLGSAVTTFNN
+288 MQRLGGAVTTFNN

-314 ICDVE
+314 IGDVE
-319 DMRGSDVG
+319 DIMCSDIEDNCGVLNMTDSNAR
-327 DNCSAQAVTDS
+327 DNCSAQA
-338 SVGLNCGVQAV
+338 GGC
-349 TDSSVGLNCG
+349 
-359 VQAGINLYNNCNI
+359 
-372 QNNRNV
+372 
-378 SANCNLHNNRN
+378 
-389 VSANCNLHNNQLSK
+389 
-403 TNSTLQ
+403 
-409 INRNIAANYNLHN
+409 
-422 NQHFQS
+422 
-428 DSNLQINI
+428 
-436 DNKSDEVRICDNSI
+436 
-450 NSYTIDIKDLTF
+450 TIDIKNLTF

-478 GCNEK
+478 G
-483 IMLKGKSGCGK
+483 MLKGKSGCGK
-494 STLLKLLLRFYNYQ
+494 STLLKLLLRFYDYQ

-607 DVVTLSDIISAAKP
+607 DVVTLSDIISAAKL

-655 IARAFLKNAPILLID
+655 IARAFLKNAPILLMD
-670 EPSSALDEE
+670 EPSSALDEG

-692 QNKLVIMVSHR
+692 HNKLVIMVSHR
-703 NCGDEEFDRV
+703 DSGDEEFDRV

>member
-11 MGKHQFTYWLILITT
+11 MGKHQFTYWMILITT

-85 QMFFEVKSTLFDKLL
+85 QMFFEVKSTLYDKLL
-100 TLNMSWYESNH
+100 TLNISWYESNH
-111 SGDGIKSLNWDINSL
+111 SGDGIKALNWDANSL

-200 ILSGFSILKMYSGS
+200 ILAGFSILKMYSGS

-238 ASFLE
+238 SSFLE

-288 MQRLGSAVTTFNN
+288 MQRLGGAVTTFNN

-314 ICDVE
+314 IGDVE
-319 DMRGSDVG
+319 DIMCSYIEDNCGVLNMTDSNAR
-327 DNCSAQAVTDS
+327 DNCSAQA
-338 SVGLNCGVQAV
+338 GGC
-349 TDSSVGLNCG
+349 
-359 VQAGINLYNNCNI
+359 
-372 QNNRNV
+372 
-378 SANCNLHNNRN
+378 
-389 VSANCNLHNNQLSK
+389 
-403 TNSTLQ
+403 
-409 INRNIAANYNLHN
+409 
-422 NQHFQS
+422 
-428 DSNLQINI
+428 
-436 DNKSDEVRICDNSI
+436 
-450 NSYTIDIKDLTF
+450 TIDIKNLTF

-468 NALTNFNLNI
+468 NTLTNFNLNI

-494 STLLKLLLRFYNYQ
+494 STLLKLLLRFYDYQ

-607 DVVTLSDIISAAKP
+607 DVVTLSDIISAAKL

-655 IARAFLKNAPILLID
+655 IARAFLKNAPILLMD

-703 NCGDEEFDRV
+703 DSGDEEFDRV

>member
-11 MGKHQFTYWLILITT
+11 MGKHQFTYWMILITT

-111 SGDGIKSLNWDINSL
+111 SGDGIKALNWDANSL

-200 ILSGFSILKMYSGS
+200 ILAGFSILKMYSGS

-263 LVSKNMLDYGT
+263 LVSKNMIDYGT

-288 MQRLGSAVTTFNN
+288 MQRLGGAVTTFNN

-314 ICDVE
+314 IGDVE
-319 DMRGSDVG
+319 DIMCSDIEDNCGVLNMTDSNAR
-327 DNCSAQAVTDS
+327 DNCSAQA
-338 SVGLNCGVQAV
+338 GGC
-349 TDSSVGLNCG
+349 
-359 VQAGINLYNNCNI
+359 
-372 QNNRNV
+372 
-378 SANCNLHNNRN
+378 
-389 VSANCNLHNNQLSK
+389 
-403 TNSTLQ
+403 
-409 INRNIAANYNLHN
+409 
-422 NQHFQS
+422 
-428 DSNLQINI
+428 
-436 DNKSDEVRICDNSI
+436 
-450 NSYTIDIKDLTF
+450 TIDIKNLTF

-494 STLLKLLLRFYNYQ
+494 STLLKLLLRFYDYQ

-607 DVVTLSDIISAAKP
+607 DVVTLSDIISAAKL

-631 PDGYETHINSGGT
+631 PDGYETHINSGVT

-655 IARAFLKNAPILLID
+655 IARAFLKNAPILLMD
-670 EPSSALDEE
+670 EPSSALDEG

-692 QNKLVIMVSHR
+692 HNKLVIMVSHR
-703 NCGDEEFDRV
+703 DSGDEEFDRV

>member
-11 MGKHQFTYWLILITT
+11 MGKHQFTYWMILITT

-111 SGDGIKSLNWDINSL
+111 SGDGIKALNWDANSL

-200 ILSGFSILKMYSGS
+200 ILAGFSILKMYSGS

-220 YLNENQNVTSKEL
+220 YLNENQNVTSNEL

-263 LVSKNMLDYGT
+263 LVSKNMIDYGT

-288 MQRLGSAVTTFNN
+288 MQRLGGAVTTFNN

-314 ICDVE
+314 IGDVE
-319 DMRGSDVG
+319 DIMCSDIEDNCGVLNMTDSNAR
-327 DNCSAQAVTDS
+327 DNCSAQA
-338 SVGLNCGVQAV
+338 GGC
-349 TDSSVGLNCG
+349 
-359 VQAGINLYNNCNI
+359 
-372 QNNRNV
+372 
-378 SANCNLHNNRN
+378 
-389 VSANCNLHNNQLSK
+389 
-403 TNSTLQ
+403 
-409 INRNIAANYNLHN
+409 
-422 NQHFQS
+422 
-428 DSNLQINI
+428 
-436 DNKSDEVRICDNSI
+436 
-450 NSYTIDIKDLTF
+450 TIDIKNLTF

-494 STLLKLLLRFYNYQ
+494 STLLKLLLRFYDYQ

-607 DVVTLSDIISAAKP
+607 DVVTLSDIISAAKL

-655 IARAFLKNAPILLID
+655 IARAFLKNAPILLMD
-670 EPSSALDEE
+670 EPSSALDEG

-692 QNKLVIMVSHR
+692 HNKLVIMVSHR
-703 NCGDEEFDRV
+703 DSGDEEFDRV

>member
-11 MGKHQFTYWLILITT
+11 MGKHQFTYWMILITT

-111 SGDGIKSLNWDINSL
+111 SGDGIKALNWDANSL

-200 ILSGFSILKMYSGS
+200 ILAGFSILKMYSGS

-243 MLNFLLGLLG
+243 ILNFLLGLLG

-263 LVSKNMLDYGT
+263 LVSKNMIDYGT

-288 MQRLGSAVTTFNN
+288 MQRLGGAVTTFNN

-314 ICDVE
+314 IGDVE
-319 DMRGSDVG
+319 DIMCSDIEDNCGVLNMTDSNAR
-327 DNCSAQAVTDS
+327 DNCSAQA
-338 SVGLNCGVQAV
+338 GGC
-349 TDSSVGLNCG
+349 
-359 VQAGINLYNNCNI
+359 
-372 QNNRNV
+372 
-378 SANCNLHNNRN
+378 
-389 VSANCNLHNNQLSK
+389 
-403 TNSTLQ
+403 
-409 INRNIAANYNLHN
+409 
-422 NQHFQS
+422 
-428 DSNLQINI
+428 
-436 DNKSDEVRICDNSI
+436 
-450 NSYTIDIKDLTF
+450 TIDIKNLTF

-494 STLLKLLLRFYNYQ
+494 STLLKLLLRFYDYQ

-607 DVVTLSDIISAAKP
+607 DVVTLSDIISAAKL

-655 IARAFLKNAPILLID
+655 IARAFLKNAPILLMD
-670 EPSSALDEE
+670 EPSSALDEG

-692 QNKLVIMVSHR
+692 HNKLVIMVSHR
-703 NCGDEEFDRV
+703 DSGDEEFDRV

>member
-11 MGKHQFTYWLILITT
+11 MGKHQFTYWMILITT

-62 CVIVLIL
+62 CVIVIIL

-111 SGDGIKSLNWDINSL
+111 SGDGIKALNWDANSL

-200 ILSGFSILKMYSGS
+200 ILAGFSILKMYSGS

-263 LVSKNMLDYGT
+263 LVSKNMIDYGT

-288 MQRLGSAVTTFNN
+288 MQRLGGAVTTFNN

-314 ICDVE
+314 IGDVE
-319 DMRGSDVG
+319 DIMCSDIEDNCGVLNMTDSNAR
-327 DNCSAQAVTDS
+327 DNCSAQA
-338 SVGLNCGVQAV
+338 GGC
-349 TDSSVGLNCG
+349 
-359 VQAGINLYNNCNI
+359 
-372 QNNRNV
+372 
-378 SANCNLHNNRN
+378 
-389 VSANCNLHNNQLSK
+389 
-403 TNSTLQ
+403 
-409 INRNIAANYNLHN
+409 
-422 NQHFQS
+422 
-428 DSNLQINI
+428 
-436 DNKSDEVRICDNSI
+436 
-450 NSYTIDIKDLTF
+450 TIDIKNLTF

-494 STLLKLLLRFYNYQ
+494 STLLKLLLRFYDYQ

-607 DVVTLSDIISAAKP
+607 DVVTLSDIISAAKL

-655 IARAFLKNAPILLID
+655 IARAFLKNAPILLMD
-670 EPSSALDEE
+670 EPSSALDEG

-692 QNKLVIMVSHR
+692 HNKLVIMVSHR
-703 NCGDEEFDRV
+703 DSGDEEFDRV

>member
-11 MGKHQFTYWLILITT
+11 MGKHQFTYWMILITT

-62 CVIVLIL
+62 CLIVLIL

-111 SGDGIKSLNWDINSL
+111 SGDGIKALNWDANSL

-200 ILSGFSILKMYSGS
+200 ILAGFSILKMYSGS

-263 LVSKNMLDYGT
+263 LVSKNMIDYGT

-288 MQRLGSAVTTFNN
+288 MQRLGGAVTTFNN

-314 ICDVE
+314 IGDVE
-319 DMRGSDVG
+319 DIMCSDIEDNCGVLNMTDSNAR
-327 DNCSAQAVTDS
+327 DNCSAQA
-338 SVGLNCGVQAV
+338 GGC
-349 TDSSVGLNCG
+349 
-359 VQAGINLYNNCNI
+359 
-372 QNNRNV
+372 
-378 SANCNLHNNRN
+378 
-389 VSANCNLHNNQLSK
+389 
-403 TNSTLQ
+403 
-409 INRNIAANYNLHN
+409 
-422 NQHFQS
+422 
-428 DSNLQINI
+428 
-436 DNKSDEVRICDNSI
+436 
-450 NSYTIDIKDLTF
+450 TIDIKNLTF

-494 STLLKLLLRFYNYQ
+494 STLLKLLLRFYDYQ

-607 DVVTLSDIISAAKP
+607 DVVTLSDIISAAKL

-655 IARAFLKNAPILLID
+655 IARAFLKNAPILLMD
-670 EPSSALDEE
+670 EPSSALDEG

-692 QNKLVIMVSHR
+692 HNKLVIMVSHR
-703 NCGDEEFDRV
+703 DSGDEEFDRV

>member
-111 SGDGIKSLNWDINSL
+111 SGDGIKALNWDANSL

-200 ILSGFSILKMYSGS
+200 ILAGFSILKMYSGS

-263 LVSKNMLDYGT
+263 LVSKNMIDYGT

-288 MQRLGSAVTTFNN
+288 MQHLGGAVTTFNN

-314 ICDVE
+314 IGDVE
-319 DMRGSDVG
+319 DIMCSDIEDNCGVLNMTDSNAR
-327 DNCSAQAVTDS
+327 DNCSAQA
-338 SVGLNCGVQAV
+338 GGC
-349 TDSSVGLNCG
+349 
-359 VQAGINLYNNCNI
+359 
-372 QNNRNV
+372 
-378 SANCNLHNNRN
+378 
-389 VSANCNLHNNQLSK
+389 
-403 TNSTLQ
+403 
-409 INRNIAANYNLHN
+409 
-422 NQHFQS
+422 
-428 DSNLQINI
+428 
-436 DNKSDEVRICDNSI
+436 
-450 NSYTIDIKDLTF
+450 TIDIKNLTF

-468 NALTNFNLNI
+468 NTLTNFNLNI

-494 STLLKLLLRFYNYQ
+494 STLLKLLLRFYDYQ

-607 DVVTLSDIISAAKP
+607 DVVTLSDIISAAKL

-655 IARAFLKNAPILLID
+655 IARAFLKNAPILLMD

-703 NCGDEEFDRV
+703 DSGDEEFDRV

>member
-11 MGKHQFTYWLILITT
+11 MGKHQFTYWMILITT

-111 SGDGIKSLNWDINSL
+111 SGDGIKVLNWDANSL

-200 ILSGFSILKMYSGS
+200 ILAGFSILKMYSGS

-263 LVSKNMLDYGT
+263 LVSKNMIDYGT

-288 MQRLGSAVTTFNN
+288 MQRLGGAVTTFNN

-314 ICDVE
+314 IGDVE
-319 DMRGSDVG
+319 DIMCSDIEDNCGVLNMTDSNAR
-327 DNCSAQAVTDS
+327 DNCSAQA
-338 SVGLNCGVQAV
+338 GGC
-349 TDSSVGLNCG
+349 
-359 VQAGINLYNNCNI
+359 
-372 QNNRNV
+372 
-378 SANCNLHNNRN
+378 
-389 VSANCNLHNNQLSK
+389 
-403 TNSTLQ
+403 
-409 INRNIAANYNLHN
+409 
-422 NQHFQS
+422 
-428 DSNLQINI
+428 
-436 DNKSDEVRICDNSI
+436 
-450 NSYTIDIKDLTF
+450 TIDIKNLTF

-494 STLLKLLLRFYNYQ
+494 STLLKLLLRFYDYQ

-607 DVVTLSDIISAAKP
+607 DVVTLSDIISAAKL

-655 IARAFLKNAPILLID
+655 IARAFLKNAPILLMD
-670 EPSSALDEE
+670 EPSSALDEG

-692 QNKLVIMVSHR
+692 HNKLVIMVSHR
-703 NCGDEEFDRV
+703 DSGDEEFDRV

>member
-11 MGKHQFTYWLILITT
+11 MGKHQFTYWMILITT

-111 SGDGIKSLNWDINSL
+111 SGDGIKALNWDANSL

-200 ILSGFSILKMYSGS
+200 ILAGFSILKMYSGS

-263 LVSKNMLDYGT
+263 LVSKNMIDYGT

-288 MQRLGSAVTTFNN
+288 MQRLGGAVTTFNN

-314 ICDVE
+314 IGDVE
-319 DMRGSDVG
+319 DIMCSDIEDNCGVLNMTDSNAR
-327 DNCSAQAVTDS
+327 DNCSAQA
-338 SVGLNCGVQAV
+338 GGC
-349 TDSSVGLNCG
+349 
-359 VQAGINLYNNCNI
+359 
-372 QNNRNV
+372 
-378 SANCNLHNNRN
+378 
-389 VSANCNLHNNQLSK
+389 
-403 TNSTLQ
+403 
-409 INRNIAANYNLHN
+409 
-422 NQHFQS
+422 
-428 DSNLQINI
+428 
-436 DNKSDEVRICDNSI
+436 
-450 NSYTIDIKDLTF
+450 TIDIKNLTF

-494 STLLKLLLRFYNYQ
+494 STLLKLLLRFYDYQ

-607 DVVTLSDIISAAKP
+607 DVVTLSDIISAAKL

-655 IARAFLKNAPILLID
+655 IARAFLKNAHILLMD
-670 EPSSALDEE
+670 EPSSALDEG

-692 QNKLVIMVSHR
+692 HNKLVIMVSHR
-703 NCGDEEFDRV
+703 DSGDEEFDRV

>member
-11 MGKHQFTYWLILITT
+11 MGKHQFTYWMILITT

-111 SGDGIKSLNWDINSL
+111 SGDGIKALNWDANSL

-200 ILSGFSILKMYSGS
+200 ILAGFSILKMYSGS

-263 LVSKNMLDYGT
+263 LVSKNMIDYGT

-288 MQRLGSAVTTFNN
+288 MQRLGGAVTTFNN
-301 SLVKASRVFDFMD
+301 SRVKASRVFYFMD
-314 ICDVE
+314 IGDVE
-319 DMRGSDVG
+319 DIMCSDIEDNCGVLNMTDSNAR
-327 DNCSAQAVTDS
+327 DNCSAQA
-338 SVGLNCGVQAV
+338 GGC
-349 TDSSVGLNCG
+349 
-359 VQAGINLYNNCNI
+359 
-372 QNNRNV
+372 
-378 SANCNLHNNRN
+378 
-389 VSANCNLHNNQLSK
+389 
-403 TNSTLQ
+403 
-409 INRNIAANYNLHN
+409 
-422 NQHFQS
+422 
-428 DSNLQINI
+428 
-436 DNKSDEVRICDNSI
+436 
-450 NSYTIDIKDLTF
+450 TIDIKNLTF

-494 STLLKLLLRFYNYQ
+494 STLLKLLLRFYDYQ

-607 DVVTLSDIISAAKP
+607 DVVTLSDIISAAKL

-655 IARAFLKNAPILLID
+655 IARAFLKNAPILLMD
-670 EPSSALDEE
+670 EPSSALDEG

-692 QNKLVIMVSHR
+692 HNKLVIMVSHR
-703 NCGDEEFDRV
+703 DSGDEEFDRV